1 MLLSAVL
8 NAAEWQCNV
17 NSCCLKWLER
27 DGFDSQIFEKQ
38 CVQCLKNIDFQ
49 MFDYPVIEQ
58 KIAVSFRSSPSKSLP
73 DDGSWPGYQVCEKL
87 MRVGNPKSMAA
98 GDPVTLPPVSTI
110 SVSIWVPFVIWE
122 VFTTITHRIHG
133 AGIYMLTLGVYWW
146 DPCYHIYH
154 TWILWVIGKQPDIFR
169 MYFWLKLGFQERWP
183 PHTGMMMS
191 LVGNESWTAA
201 RLSVATGEEDKNI
214 NLGKL

>member
-1 MLLSAVL
+1 MT
-8 NAAEWQCNV
+8 W
-17 NSCCLKWLER
+17 ER
-27 DGFDSQIFEKQ
+27 RLWFSDIWKTMCSMFEKYWFSN
-38 CVQCLKNIDFQ
+38 VWLSSHWTKNRCFFQ
-49 MFDYPVIEQ
+49 ILSFQ
-58 KIAVSFRSSPSKSLP
+58 VSSGRWFLARISGVWEVDACGESQVDGCGRSSDTS
-73 DDGSWPGYQVCEKL
+73 
-87 MRVGNPKSMAA
+87 
-98 GDPVTLPPVSTI
+98 PVSTI

-201 RLSVATGEEDKNI
+201 RLSVATGEEDTNI